1 MFETTKDIL
10 YISLAGGFVLLVI
23 FLCVT
28 LIYLILILRDANKIS
43 SKIKDTSEKI
53 NNYVL
58 QPVKIASRLIE
69 SLHPIVDIIEKKI
82 KEKHREVT
90 KKRRGRKKK

>member
-10 YISLAGGFVLLVI
+10 YISLAGGFILLVI

-28 LIYLILILRDANKIS
+28 LIYLILILRDFSKIS
-43 SKIKDTSEKI
+43 SKIKDTTERV
-53 NNYVL
+53 NNYII
-58 QPVKIASRLIE
+58 QPIRIAGRLIE
-69 SLHPIVDIIEKKI
+69 NLHPIVDIIEKKI

-90 KKRRGRKKK
+90 KKRRGKKKK